1 MKFYFLFIVSGAFTF
16 FSCSTQNPKYDADIL
31 VYGATSSGIVAAI
44 EAARMGKKVALIEPT
59 QHIGGMTTGGLVWTD
74 YGVVDAVGGLAGEF
88 YARVTQHYQNPG
100 AWKTDDPFKEK
111 ILGRSKKYM
120 ISFEPHVA
128 DSVYRVMMQEAGIS
142 VIMGERIKQQDGV
155 VKEGSEIRE
164 VHFESGRVMK
174 AKIFID
180 ATYEGDLMAFA
191 KVSYEVG
198 RESKSTYGESLAG
211 VLGDTVLGYRQPK
224 KHFGKNVNP
233 YDANG
238 NLLFGIQDVKLAPPG
253 TGDNKVQAYNVRMC
267 LTSDPANKI
276 PVTRPADYDSTK
288 YELMARYIAAHNIS
302 QLKQLFKI
310 DPVPN
315 RKTDINDGCPYS
327 TDYIGAN
334 WDYPEGSYSR
344 RQEILEDHHS
354 FTKGMIYFVGNDPR
368 VPENI
373 RQEMQ
378 AYGYPKDEYLDND
391 HWTPQV
397 YIREARRM
405 TGEYVM
411 TQHDCQENTIKE
423 KSIGLGSYGVD
434 SHHIQRLI
442 APDGELINEGNFLAS
457 HHAYEI
463 PLETI
468 LPKREECSNLLVP
481 VCVSSSHIAFGSI
494 RMEPVFMIL
503 GQSAATLAA
512 MALDEHKTIYDVEYA
527 TLAKKLKGDRQ
538 VLKLADLP

>member
-1 MKFYFLFIVSGAFTF
+1 MKIYFLLFLITVFF
-16 FSCSTQNPKYDADIL
+16 VFSCTTKKPQYDADIL
-31 VYGATSSGIVAAI
+31 VYGATSGGIITAI
-44 EAARMGKKVALIEPT
+44 QAARMGKKVALVEPG

-74 YGVVDAVGGLAGEF
+74 YGIVDAVGGLAGEF
-88 YARVTQHYQNPG
+88 YSRVTEHYQKPS
-100 AWKTDDPFKEK
+100 AWKVDDPFKEK
-111 ILGRSKKYM
+111 ILNRSSRYI

-128 DSVYRVMMQEAGIS
+128 DSVYRVMMQEAGVS
-142 VIMGERIKQQDGV
+142 VITGERIKQDGGV
-155 VKEGSEIRE
+155 LKQGTEIKEI
-164 VHFESGRVMK
+164 HFESGRTMI
-174 AKIFID
+174 AKVYID
-180 ATYEGDLMAFA
+180 ATYEGDLLAFA
-191 KVSYEVG
+191 KVSYHVG
-198 RESKSTYGESLAG
+198 RESKETYGESLAG

-253 TGDNKVQAYNVRMC
+253 TGDDKVQAYNVRMC
-267 LTSDPANKI
+267 LTSNPADKI
-276 PVTRPADYDSTK
+276 PITRPTDYDSTQ
-288 YELMARYIAAHNIS
+288 YELMARYIAAHDVKE
-302 QLKQLFKI
+302 LKQLFKI

-315 RKTDINDGCPYS
+315 MKTDINDGCPFS
-327 TDYIGAN
+327 TDFIGAN

-344 RQEILEDHHS
+344 REEILENHHS
-354 FTKGMIYFVGNDPR
+354 FTKGMIYFVGHDPR
-368 VPENI
+368 VPEGI
-373 RQEMQ
+373 RMEMQ
-378 AYGYPKDEYLDND
+378 TYGYPKDEYPDND

-405 TGEYVM
+405 MGVYVM
-411 TQHDCQENTIKE
+411 TQHDCQENTLKT

-442 APDGELINEGNFLAS
+442 APDGELINEGNFLAP

-463 PLETI
+463 PEEAI
-468 LPKREECSNLLVP
+468 LPKKEECTNLLVP

-512 MALDEHKTIYDVEYA
+512 LALDEHKTVYDVEYA
-527 TLAKKLKGDRQ
+527 TLAKKLQEDHQ